1 MSHPSSTKL
10 WALADARAAP
20 AGAAPS
26 QWSFRWVIGAA
37 PCLALIVALAVAVML
52 PGGLPGPGR
61 AALFCFGV
69 TVILW
74 TLTSF
79 NATYVALAG
88 VVLLILTGGAEE
100 EELFEALES
109 NVIWLMIGAFILG
122 GAIQSVG
129 LAARLTRFI
138 ASHAKTTGQL
148 FWLMTSALWPLAFLI
163 PSTSGRAAV
172 ALPIFQSLSASLSRP
187 ATRAL
192 ALLIP
197 TIILVTTVVSLIGAG
212 SHLIANDLLNRIADQ
227 RISFSQWLLWGLP
240 FGLVAGYAACF
251 MVLRLFLSPAER
263 MKPLS
268 VTKTET
274 LPFTG
279 REWTTLAITVGM
291 LAGWLADPWHHFEI
305 ATISVIGALALTA
318 PKIGV
323 LNWREG
329 VKAVSWDLIVFVGA
343 ALVMGEALVDTGA
356 AGWIVDKLFA
366 ASGLREARSS
376 LLALAGLS
384 LITLTAHI
392 YMTSHAARAAALI
405 PPLLYLAGPIGL
417 NPVAVMFIAT
427 VGMNYCLTFP
437 VSSKALLV
445 FYEIDADTFHA
456 TDLLRLSAI
465 LIIMHVALI
474 VAFYY
479 GYWQWVGL
487 AL

>member
-1 MSHPSSTKL
+1 MSDPPSTNL
-10 WALADARAAP
+10 WALADARGAP
-20 AGAAPS
+20 AKAAPS
-26 QWSFRWVIGAA
+26 QWSFRWVVAAA
-37 PCLALIVALAVAVML
+37 PCLALIVALAVAVIL
-52 PGGLPGPGR
+52 PGALPGPGR
-61 AALFCFGV
+61 AALFCFGL

-79 NATYVALAG
+79 NTTYVALAG
-88 VVLLILTGGAEE
+88 VLLLVLTGGAEE

-122 GAIQSVG
+122 GAVQSVG

-172 ALPIFQSLSASLSRP
+172 ALPIFRSLSASLSRP

-251 MVLRLFLSPAER
+251 IVLHLFLSPAER

-268 VTKTET
+268 VAKTET
-274 LPFTG
+274 RPFTG

-291 LAGWLADPWHHFEI
+291 VAGWLADPWHHLEI
-305 ATISVIGALALTA
+305 ATISVIGALALTV

-323 LNWREG
+323 LSWREG

-392 YMTSHAARAAALI
+392 YITSHAARAAALI

-417 NPVAVMFIAT
+417 DPVAVMFIAT

-437 VSSKALLV
+437 VSSKALIV
-445 FYEIDADTFHA
+445 FHEIDDGFHR

-465 LIIMHVALI
+465 LIIVHVVLI

-479 GYWQWVGL
+479 GYWQWAGL